1 MGVYIKGFDFPKA
14 CWFCDFC
21 RAYNEPN
28 HGYFCCA
35 LAADLDK
42 TTEIIQTQRDKHCPL
57 VEVKPHGRLID
68 ADALI
73 RQMNQQVVETNNVR
87 YAWVDEMDISLA
99 DTIIEADNTQNM
111 RDESEEEDG

>member
-35 LAADLDK
+35 LDADLDK

-68 ADALI
+68 ADALHI
-73 RQMNQQVVETNNVR
+73 QLIDKELDQLQPWTLFDDCREVVQMIDD
-87 YAWVDEMDISLA
+87 AP
-99 DTIIEADNTQNM
+99 TIIE
-111 RDESEEEDG
+111 SEE